1 MKAHRIFFILLITA
15 SLTTANVYSADRL
28 QFGTT
33 TPDQFHDYWYNQ
45 GAEIS
50 RYALQQARYGEI
62 HDGDA
67 VLVFVTEPMNPAA
80 QVKADHSGPQN
91 IPVLKL
97 NAVRKFF
104 TGIYPYSVMTS
115 IFTPLDTQTYPL
127 PLKITTSVQ
136 EWCGHVYT
144 QMNLRDDS
152 YRVRMQSYFEKEGDQ
167 AFTLENDVSEDA
179 IWNMIR
185 IAPQM
190 LPQGTFSMIPG
201 TVYARLLHRP
211 LKARKAIATLTR
223 AEGKSLEGHALVR
236 YEIDFPEEQR
246 TLRIDFE
253 QDFPYRIQKWED
265 SYPGLTRTNTNV
277 MTTSATRTHTIMDA
291 YWQHHANKDRALL
304 KKLGLG
310 AREMGSD

>member
-1 MKAHRIFFILLITA
+1 MNRCRILLAISIITLWTAA
-15 SLTTANVYSADRL
+15 SVYSADRL
-28 QFGTT
+28 QFGTY
-33 TPDQFHDYWYNQ
+33 TPDRFHDYWYNR

-67 VLVFVTEPMNPAA
+67 VLVFVTEPMNPAI
-80 QVKADHSGPQN
+80 QVKADHPGPQS
-91 IPVLKL
+91 IPILKL

-115 IFTPLDTQTYPL
+115 IFTPVDTRTYPL

-136 EWCGHVYT
+136 EWCGQVYT
-144 QMNLRDDS
+144 QMNLREDA

-167 AFTLENDVSEDA
+167 DFTLGKDVPEDA
-179 IWNMIR
+179 IWTLIR
-185 IAPQM
+185 IAPQT

-211 LKARKAIATLTR
+211 LKAQKAIATLAR
-223 AEGKSLEGHALVR
+223 AEGKSLEGHALVH

-265 SYPGLTRTNTNV
+265 SYPGLTRTNTSV

-310 AREMGSD
+310 ARAMGRN

>member
-1 MKAHRIFFILLITA
+1 MTTHRTFLIIWIAATLTA
-15 SLTTANVYSADRL
+15 ANVYSAEGLR
-28 QFGTT
+28 FGAY
-33 TPDQFHDYWYNQ
+33 TPAQFHDYWYSQ

-67 VLVFVTEPMNPAA
+67 VLVFVTEPMNPAI
-80 QVKADHSGPQN
+80 QVKADHPGPQN
-91 IPVLKL
+91 VPVLKL

-115 IFTPLDTQTYPL
+115 IFTPLDTRTYPL

-136 EWCGHVYT
+136 EWCGQVYT
-144 QMNLRDDS
+144 QMNLREDA

-167 AFTLENDVSEDA
+167 DFTLGKDVPEDA
-179 IWNMIR
+179 IWTLIR
-185 IAPQM
+185 IAPQT

-211 LKARKAIATLTR
+211 LQAQKVIATLAR
-223 AEGKSLEGHALVR
+223 AAGQSLEGQALVR
-236 YEIDFPEEQR
+236 YEINFPAERR

-265 SYPGLTRTNTNV
+265 SYPGLTRTSTNV
-277 MTTSATRTHTIMDA
+277 MTTSATRTHTLMDA

-304 KKLGLG
+304 KKLGLN
-310 AREMGSD
+310 AMEMGSN

>member
-1 MKAHRIFFILLITA
+1 MKAHRIFFILWITA
-15 SLTTANVYSADRL
+15 SLTAANVHSADRL

-33 TPDQFHDYWYNQ
+33 TPDRFHDYWYNR

-67 VLVFVTEPMNPAA
+67 VLVFVTEPMNPAI
-80 QVKADHSGPQN
+80 QIKADQPDPQN

-104 TGIYPYSVMTS
+104 TGIYPYSIMNSV
-115 IFTPLDTQTYPL
+115 FAPLDTQTYPL

-167 AFTLENDVSEDA
+167 AFTLENEVPEDA
-179 IWNMIR
+179 IWTMIR

-190 LPQGTFSMIPG
+190 LPLGTFSMIPG
-201 TVYARLLHRP
+201 TVYSRLVHRP
-211 LKARKAIATLTR
+211 LKPQKAVAALKMID
-223 AEGKSLEGHALVR
+223 GKSLEGNVLVR
-236 YEIDFPEEQR
+236 YEINFPGEQR

-253 QDFPYRIQKWED
+253 QDFPYRIQQWEE
-265 SYPGLTRTNTNV
+265 SYPGLSGEGTTV
-277 MTTSATRTHTIMDA
+277 MTTSATRTHTLMDA
-291 YWQHHANKDRALL
+291 YWQHHGNKDRARL

-310 AREMGSD
+310 AREMGGD

>member
-1 MKAHRIFFILLITA
+1 MNTHRMFFILWITA
-15 SLTTANVYSADRL
+15 TLTAASAYSADRL

-33 TPDQFHDYWYNQ
+33 TPDQFREYWYSQ

-67 VLVFVTEPMNPAA
+67 VLVFVTEPMNPAI
-80 QVKADHSGPQN
+80 QLKADQPDPQN

-104 TGIYPYSVMTS
+104 TGIYPYSIMTS
-115 IFTPLDTQTYPL
+115 VFAPLDTRAYPL
-127 PLKITTSVQ
+127 PLKISSSTQ

-144 QMNLRDDS
+144 QMNLRDHA
-152 YRVRMQSYFEKEGDQ
+152 YRVQMRSYFEKDGDQ
-167 AFTLENDVSEDA
+167 AFTLQNDVPEDA
-179 IWNMIR
+179 IWTMIR
-185 IAPQM
+185 IAPQK

-201 TVYARLLHRP
+201 TVYARLVHRP
-211 LKARKAIATLTR
+211 LKPQKAVAALKMI
-223 AEGKSLEGHALVR
+223 EGQSLEGNALVR
-236 YEIDFPEEQR
+236 YEINFPAEQR

-253 QDFPYRIQKWED
+253 KAFPHRIQKWED
-265 SYPGLTRTNTNV
+265 SYPGLSGKGTTV
-277 MTTSATRTHTIMDA
+277 LTTSATRTHTLMDA
-291 YWQHHANKDRALL
+291 YWQHHGNKDRARL

-310 AREMGSD
+310 AREMGKD